1 MGGVLPPPPSFTG
14 PGSTYAEGE
23 AKYPNMFNNG
33 LIAVLSCEIYVGWV
47 TFEREMYTE
56 FIDARNRL
64 DEETDRF
71 SDLPKAT
78 NVAGRPASVH
88 HAQSRGCLRIH
99 RHPAVP

>member
-1 MGGVLPPPPSFTG
+1 MISSLSVFNIICQRGGKILC
-14 PGSTYAEGE
+14 STY
-23 AKYPNMFNNG
+23 NG

-78 NVAGRPASVH
+78 NVAGQLQCTTHNHAVASGFT
-88 HAQSRGCLRIH
+88 ATL
-99 RHPAVP
+99 

>member
-1 MGGVLPPPPSFTG
+1 MISFLSVFNIICQRGGKILC
-14 PGSTYAEGE
+14 STY
-23 AKYPNMFNNG
+23 NG

-56 FIDARNRL
+56 FIDVRNRL

-78 NVAGRPASVH
+78 NVASITAVH
-88 HAQSRGCLRIH
+88 QQTKGPSSCVRECIK
-99 RHPAVP
+99 

>member
-1 MGGVLPPPPSFTG
+1 
-14 PGSTYAEGE
+14 
-23 AKYPNMFNNG
+23 MFNNA

-78 NVAGRPASVH
+78 NVASFSARTITRLPPGFA
-88 HAQSRGCLRIH
+88 ATQSHIYIKVRAEG
-99 RHPAVP
+99 

>member
-1 MGGVLPPPPSFTG
+1 
-14 PGSTYAEGE
+14 
-23 AKYPNMFNNG
+23 MFNNG

-56 FIDARNRL
+56 FTDARNRL

-78 NVAGRPASVH
+78 NVASISSVLYTNKRKVPVH
-88 HAQSRGCLRIH
+88 RMPKSGFDQSRFLEELKLYQVG
-99 RHPAVP
+99 

>member
-1 MGGVLPPPPSFTG
+1 
-14 PGSTYAEGE
+14 
-23 AKYPNMFNNG
+23 MFNNG
-33 LIAVLSCEIYVGWV
+33 LIGVLSCEIYVGWV

-78 NVAGRPASVH
+78 NVAGQLQCTTHNHAVASGFT
-88 HAQSRGCLRIH
+88 ATQSHKLYRIYKVCRGLNSHTIY
-99 RHPAVP
+99 VILYL